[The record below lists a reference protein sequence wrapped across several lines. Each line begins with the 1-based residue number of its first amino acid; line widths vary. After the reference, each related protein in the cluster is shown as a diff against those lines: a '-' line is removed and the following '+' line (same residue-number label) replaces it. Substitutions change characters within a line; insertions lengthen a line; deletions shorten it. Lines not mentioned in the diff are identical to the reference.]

1 MLFLAFIKEA
11 QPLSFSDD
19 NRSDL
24 KLPPDKPKRNK
35 NVDFRGGTELGSMP
49 EP

>member
-11 QPLSFSDD
+11 QPLSFSDN
-19 NRSDL
+19 NRPDL
-24 KLPPDKPKRNK
+24 KLTPNKPKRNK